1 MRRKESNEQQQK
13 GESGEKSDGEGRDE
27 GERERG
33 ISGGVRKE
41 HIIPGA
47 LCLSSPLMSLIK
59 ANSNISA
66 LPWSAISKA
75 TLCYTAS

>member
-1 MRRKESNEQQQK
+1 MVKGR
-13 GESGEKSDGEGRDE
+13 GESDG
-27 GERERG
+27 ERG

-41 HIIPGA
+41 HNLPGA

-75 TLCYTAS
+75 AFCNTARRWRRKREWG